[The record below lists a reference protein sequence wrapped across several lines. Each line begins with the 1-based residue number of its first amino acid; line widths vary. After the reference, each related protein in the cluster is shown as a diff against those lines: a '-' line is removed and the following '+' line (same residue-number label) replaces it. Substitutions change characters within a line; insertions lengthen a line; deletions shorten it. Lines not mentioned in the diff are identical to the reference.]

1 VGRVIGNWAS
11 LAVLTAAITGGLCC
25 RITVEERA
33 LSQDLG
39 GSYQSYAEGRKRL
52 VPFVW

>member
-1 VGRVIGNWAS
+1 VGRVIGNSAS
-11 LAVLTAAITGGLCC
+11 LAVLTAAITGGLCY